1 MKESLMPAD
10 LDTAKYVSFVT
21 YKKDGTAVAAPVW
34 VVPFEGGYAFTT
46 DPDAFKVKRLRN
58 DARATLTV
66 CDMRGK
72 IAEVA
77 IVHTGAA
84 VILNEADAKR
94 VDALIRKK
102 YTIGYRMLGV
112 FSLLKKIAGK
122 GITAGDAAIKVTLS

>member
-1 MKESLMPAD
+1 MPAD

-21 YKKDGTAVAAPVW
+21 YKKDGSPVATPVW

-46 DPDAFKVKRLRN
+46 EPNAFKVKRLRH

-72 IAEVA
+72 IATGA
-77 IVHTGAA
+77 TVHTGAA
-84 VILNEADAKR
+84 VILNESDSQR
-94 VDALIRKK
+94 VDALIGKK
-102 YTIGYRMLGV
+102 YVIGYRMLGV

-122 GITAGDAAIKVTLS
+122 GTTAGDAAIKVTLS

>member
-1 MKESLMPAD
+1 MSAD

-21 YKKDGTAVAAPVW
+21 YKKDGSSVATPVW

-46 DPDAFKVKRLRN
+46 ATDAFKVKRLRN

-72 IAEVA
+72 TAQGA

-84 VILNEADAKR
+84 VMLNEADTQR

-102 YTIGYRMLGV
+102 YSIGHRMLGV
-112 FSLLKKIAGK
+112 LSVLKKIAGK
-122 GITAGDAAIKVTLS
+122 GTTAGDAAIKVTLT

>member
-1 MKESLMPAD
+1 MPAD

-21 YKKDGTAVAAPVW
+21 YKKDGSPVATPVW

-46 DPDAFKVKRLRN
+46 YPEAFKVKRLRN

-72 IAEVA
+72 IKEGTV
-77 IVHTGAA
+77 VHTGAA
-84 VILNEADAKR
+84 VVLNEAETQR

-102 YTIGYRMLGV
+102 YFIGYRMIGV
-112 FSLLKKIAGK
+112 FALLKKIAGK
-122 GITAGDAAIKVTLS
+122 GSTAGDAAIKVTLS

>member
-1 MKESLMPAD
+1 MAAD

-21 YKKDGTAVAAPVW
+21 YKKDGTPVATPVW

-46 DPDAFKVKRLRN
+46 EPNAFKVRRLRN

-66 CDMRGK
+66 CNMRGA
-72 IAEVA
+72 IAEGA
-77 IVHTGAA
+77 TAHIGAA
-84 VILNEADAKR
+84 VVLNESDTQR

-112 FSLLKKIAGK
+112 MSLLKRIAGK
-122 GITAGDAAIKVTLS
+122 GSTAGDAAIKVTLS